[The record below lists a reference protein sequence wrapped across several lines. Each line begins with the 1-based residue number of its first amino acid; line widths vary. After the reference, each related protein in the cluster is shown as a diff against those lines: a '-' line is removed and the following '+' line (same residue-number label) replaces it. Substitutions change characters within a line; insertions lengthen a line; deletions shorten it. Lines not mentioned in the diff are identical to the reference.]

1 MTPTPTAVVEAAVR
15 LHVEAGTKPTEFRV
29 AVPISTRGG
38 TSGGNMFAPT
48 LTILP
53 ASPDLTPV
61 QRLQAISEVMT
72 KAKGERSVAAMGSLA
87 SGARLVPT
95 PLLTHVG
102 KWVTSNI
109 DLVLSNLRAAP
120 FDTFMGGALVEAN
133 YPLGPLTGAAVN
145 VTTMSYRGVM
155 NVGIHADTAAVKRPD
170 QLAEAIA
177 DAFDVLTA

>member
-1 MTPTPTAVVEAAVR
+1 
-15 LHVEAGTKPTEFRV
+15 
-29 AVPISTRGG
+29 
-38 TSGGNMFAPT
+38 
-48 LTILP
+48 
-53 ASPDLTPV
+53 
-61 QRLQAISEVMT
+61 MT

-155 NVGIHADTAAVKRPD
+155 NVGIHADTAALKRPE
-170 QLAEAIA
+170 QLAEAIT
-177 DAFDVLTA
+177 DAFEVLTA

>member
-1 MTPTPTAVVEAAVR
+1 
-15 LHVEAGTKPTEFRV
+15 
-29 AVPISTRGG
+29 
-38 TSGGNMFAPT
+38 
-48 LTILP
+48 
-53 ASPDLTPV
+53 V

-120 FDTFMGGALVEAN
+120 FDTFMGGALVEGQLPAGSADRGGGERHHHELSRRDERWDPRRYRRRSSDPIN
-133 YPLGPLTGAAVN
+133 SPRRSLTPLTC
-145 VTTMSYRGVM
+145 
-155 NVGIHADTAAVKRPD
+155 
-170 QLAEAIA
+170 
-177 DAFDVLTA
+177 